1 MICRQFIRLILII
14 LLNFSL
20 IYSGRSETRIEAKNT
35 IYASFGNSIVNIKDL
50 NSKLESLKYPKMSDR
65 FVSAGGGIHAVS
77 DGLVIGGEG
86 HRISGEKTESKDYE
100 TSISIFYGFFYLGH
114 SLYSTENLILYPSI
128 GIGAGRFSLKILEK
142 GHLTFDEVL
151 KGPKRSTRL
160 SIGGLLI
167 NPSLGFDYLL
177 SLRKTEKE
185 ISGIVIGLRIGYIFA
200 PVKGNWAM
208 EGIKTPEG
216 PKMGITGPYIR
227 LIIGSGGINY
237 DKS

>member
-1 MICRQFIRLILII
+1 MICRQFIRLTLII
-14 LLNFSL
+14 FFLLIFSA
-20 IYSGRSETRIEAKNT
+20 RSESRIEAKNT

-50 NSKLESLKYPKMSDR
+50 NTRLENLKYSKMSDN
-65 FVSAGGGIHAVS
+65 FISAGGGIHAVS

-86 HRISGEKTESKDYE
+86 HRISGKKAESKDFE

-114 SLYSTENLILYPSI
+114 SLYSTENLILYPSV
-128 GIGAGRFSLKILEK
+128 GVGAGRFSLKILEK
-142 GHLTFDEVL
+142 GSLTFDEVL

-160 SIGGLLI
+160 SISGLLI

-177 SLRKTEKE
+177 SLRKTEEE

-200 PVKGNWAM
+200 PVKGNWSM
-208 EGIKTPEG
+208 EGIKVFEG

-227 LIIGSGGINY
+227 LIIGSGGVNL
-237 DKS
+237 